1 MNQSDHTTPP
11 PTLPEMEVEKPS
23 NGLNRLI
30 RQLGTLVA
38 VGLLIYLLSLQGW
51 YEILGAIQQIPLWRF
66 TLAIVLMI
74 ISRLAVT
81 GRWHVLL
88 HSVSIPIPLSQ
99 SLHITFAGLFASNFL
114 PTTVG
119 GDVMRIA
126 LTLRLGFDRAIC
138 TASVFVDRLV
148 GMAGMASAVPF
159 GLQPLLASIALNPT
173 IPEWLPWAGTL
184 PLSKRLWGRGRQL
197 LQRLIQTSALWI
209 KTPRSLLLSFIFTW
223 IHMLSLF
230 SVVWLFINGMGE
242 NISLWLTS
250 GLWSFTYFVT
260 LLPFSINGYGLQEVS
275 MTFIFSSLGGVSV
288 QNSLTAALL
297 VRTLQ
302 IIASLP
308 GAVFL
313 PDILV
318 GLKSEE

>member
-1 MNQSDHTTPP
+1 
-11 PTLPEMEVEKPS
+11 
-23 NGLNRLI
+23 
-30 RQLGTLVA
+30 
-38 VGLLIYLLSLQGW
+38 
-51 YEILGAIQQIPLWRF
+51 
-66 TLAIVLMI
+66 
-74 ISRLAVT
+74 
-81 GRWHVLL
+81 
-88 HSVSIPIPLSQ
+88 
-99 SLHITFAGLFASNFL
+99 
-114 PTTVG
+114 
-119 GDVMRIA
+119 
-126 LTLRLGFDRAIC
+126 
-138 TASVFVDRLV
+138 
-148 GMAGMASAVPF
+148 
-159 GLQPLLASIALNPT
+159 
-173 IPEWLPWAGTL
+173 
-184 PLSKRLWGRGRQL
+184 
-197 LQRLIQTSALWI
+197 
-209 KTPRSLLLSFIFTW
+209 
-223 IHMLSLF
+223 MLSLF